1 VNLPF
6 EAPSRDDVTAMLR
19 LAGPVVVVQVGL
31 MMMGVVDIMVVGRV
45 SANALAAV
53 ALGHV
58 SVMSVVSMG
67 MGILMVVDP
76 LVSQAMGARD
86 RLAVRRTFQRC
97 LLMAAVIAV
106 PVILVLI
113 PVEPVLVFLRQPEE
127 TVPIAA
133 GYVHRVLPGLVPFF
147 GFIVLRQTLQAME
160 RMRPI
165 VLTIVVANG
174 LNLVLDLALVHGMW
188 GFPALGPLGS
198 AWATTLSRLTLF
210 VGLGIAA
217 YRVLFPLV
225 AEPDRE
231 AFRIAPLIR
240 TFKLGL
246 PIGIQLLLEFT
257 SVSAIALLMGGMG
270 AIAMA
275 AHQVS
280 INLAA
285 LAFMVPLGLSAASAV
300 RVGHAV
306 GRDDLHSARRST
318 TAALMSGGGSMLV
331 IAALF
336 LSVPRLLASAYTPEP
351 DVLDLAQTLIPIAG
365 IFLVFDAFQIIAAGV
380 LRGMGDTRA
389 PMLIVLFGFW
399 LIGMPVSVLLAFRL
413 GLGPQGLWWGFVAGL
428 AVVAPLLM
436 LRIAA
441 KLSRPLV
448 RVSVE

>member
-1 VNLPF
+1 MPRR
-6 EAPSRDDVTAMLR
+6 EDVIAMLK

-45 SANALAAV
+45 SATALAAV

-58 SVMSVVSMG
+58 AVMSVVSLG
-67 MGILMVVDP
+67 MGLLMVVDP
-76 LVSQAMGARD
+76 LVSQAIGARD

-97 LLMAAVIAV
+97 LLMAVLIAV

-113 PVEPVLVFLRQPEE
+113 PVEPVLAFLRQPEE

-133 GYVHRVLPGLVPFF
+133 GYVHRVLPGLIPFF

-165 VLTIVVANG
+165 VLTIVFANG

-188 GFPALGPLGS
+188 GFPALGPFGS
-198 AWATTLSRLTLF
+198 AWATSLSRLTLF
-210 VGLGIAA
+210 VGLGLAA
-217 YRVLFPLV
+217 HRVLLPLV
-225 AEPDRE
+225 TRLDRE
-231 AFRIAPLIR
+231 AFRIAPLVR

-306 GRDDLHSARRST
+306 GRDDLPSARRST
-318 TAALMSGGGSMLV
+318 TAALLCGFGFILV

-336 LSVPRLLASAYTPEP
+336 LSIPRVLASAYTPEVE
-351 DVLDLAQTLIPIAG
+351 VLDIAATLVPIAG

-399 LIGMPVSVLLAFRL
+399 IIGIPVSVVLAFHL
-413 GLGPQGLWWGFVAGL
+413 GFGPQGLWWGFVAGL

-448 RVSVE
+448 RVSVD

>member
-6 EAPSRDDVTAMLR
+6 EAPRREDLIAMLK

-97 LLMAAVIAV
+97 LLMAAVIAA
-106 PVILVLI
+106 PVILILI
-113 PVEPVLVFLRQPEE
+113 PVEPVLAFLRQPEE

-188 GFPALGPLGS
+188 GFPALGPFGS

-210 VGLGIAA
+210 VGLGLAA
-217 YRVLFPLV
+217 HRVLFPLV
-225 AEPDRE
+225 AQLDRE
-231 AFRIAPLIR
+231 AFRIGPLIR

-306 GRDDLHSARRST
+306 GREDLHSARRST
-318 TAALMSGGGSMLV
+318 TAALMSGAGFMLV

-336 LSVPRLLASAYTPEP
+336 LSVPRVLATAYTPEVE
-351 DVLDLAQTLIPIAG
+351 VLDLAATLIPIAG
-365 IFLVFDAFQIIAAGV
+365 IFLVFDAFQIISAGV

-399 LIGMPVSVLLAFRL
+399 LIGIPVSVVLAFRL
-413 GLGPQGLWWGFVAGL
+413 GFGPQGLWWGFVAGL
-428 AVVAPLLM
+428 AVVAPLL
-436 LRIAA
+436 LYRIAV